1 MVVHNP
7 NASSSSSSSSSSRGN
22 PSASP
27 AGSSQSDAARDDAA
41 SDNAASDDAARYT
54 ETLAD
59 AELSV
64 EKQSEE
70 NLANT
75 ASHAVA
81 VDTSSRNDELLQ
93 HLLNHLVSRVRREQL
108 ETWFRSLIV
117 ARADETEVELSV
129 TSQFVRDWL
138 AKNFLSEMQAAVDSL
153 GKPNGRRR
161 LVMTHRAEDGQDSL
175 RLVQTTP
182 ADEIERVMR
191 NTAEARTRNIDG
203 LPVPPQT
210 RTTQTR
216 NAMPTNNAAPQVAN
230 QMGSVPAQPHQV
242 QPHAYQHQA
251 PQHRAPQH
259 HGNQYQAGQQ
269 YQGQANRS
277 GQGRRVGHP
286 LNPNYTFDRF
296 VVGPCNRLAHA
307 SALAIG
313 ENPGHAYNPLF
324 VHGNVGLGKTHLLQ
338 AICHTVLRRDPN
350 ARVLY
355 MSCEDFTNSYIQA
368 IQAHQI
374 DNFRDY
380 HRGADVLV
388 IDDVQFLANKE
399 KTQDEFFHTFN
410 ALFDGQRQ
418 IVLSSDRP
426 PVEIPT
432 IEERLVSR
440 FKWGLVAE
448 VEAPCVDTRK
458 AIVSSKAAGRGVEL
472 PDEVAQF
479 LAERV
484 TSNIRELE
492 GAVIKVVGFAAI
504 TDQPISLSL
513 AESCLRGMPM
523 RRAQVTSEEVM
534 ALITGEFAITARELI
549 GKSRTQAVSMP
560 RQIAM
565 FLLREHTESSLED
578 IGKIFGN
585 RDHTT
590 VIYAVNKVRDRST
603 KDRMFKELLDGL
615 SSRLMTRSFRT

>member
-1 MVVHNP
+1 MSQNSEVNTSTS
-7 NASSSSSSSSSSRGN
+7 NAT
-22 PSASP
+22 A
-27 AGSSQSDAARDDAA
+27 AQAARPGAEHL
-41 SDNAASDDAARYT
+41 
-54 ETLAD
+54 ETLKR
-59 AELSV
+59 LV
-64 EKQSEE
+64 G
-70 NLANT
+70 
-75 ASHAVA
+75 
-81 VDTSSRNDELLQ
+81 
-93 HLLNHLVSRVRREQL
+93 HLVTQVRPEQL
-108 ETWFRSLIV
+108 ETWFRSLIIM
-117 ARADETEVELSV
+117 RNEGGEIELSV

-138 AKNFLSEMQAAVDSL
+138 AKNYLTELQEAVDVATESVNKD
-153 GKPNGRRR
+153 GHR
-161 LVMTHRAEDGQDSL
+161 LILTYRAEDGQDSL
-175 RLVQTTP
+175 RLVQPSPT
-182 ADEIERVMR
+182 EEVERMVGG
-191 NTAEARTRNIDG
+191 NAATRGAQRVVDGSGGLPRSIDG
-203 LPVPPQT
+203 TPNPPVT
-210 RTTQTR
+210 RTTEH
-216 NAMPTNNAAPQVAN
+216 APAAPKLPKN
-230 QMGSVPAQPHQV
+230 QK
-242 QPHAYQHQA
+242 
-251 PQHRAPQH
+251 RL
-259 HGNQYQAGQQ
+259 GN
-269 YQGQANRS
+269 
-277 GQGRRVGHP
+277 P
-286 LNPNYTFDRF
+286 LNPNYTFDKF
-296 VVGPCNRLAHA
+296 VVGSCNRLAHA

-338 AICHTVLRRDPN
+338 AICHTVIRRDPD

-368 IQAHQI
+368 IQAHDI
-374 DNFRDY
+374 DTFRNF

-426 PVEIPT
+426 PIEIPT

-448 VEAPCVDTRK
+448 VETPCIDTRK
-458 AIVSSKAAGRGVEL
+458 AIVSHKAAGRGVDL
-472 PDEVAQF
+472 PDDVAQF

-504 TDQPISLSL
+504 TDQPITLAL

-523 RRAQVTSEEVM
+523 RRAQVTAEEVM
-534 ALITGEFAITARELI
+534 SLITGDFAITARELI
-549 GKSRTQAVSMP
+549 GKSRTQSVSLP

-565 FLLREHTESSLED
+565 YLLREHTENSLED

-590 VIYAVNKVRDRST
+590 VIYAVNKIRERSQ
-603 KDRMFKELLDGL
+603 KDRMFKETLDNL
-615 SSRLMTRSFRT
+615 SSRLMTRTFRT

>member
-1 MVVHNP
+1 MAAQDSNHNP
-7 NASSSSSSSSSSRGN
+7 LNSTNPLDGTQAATITNSAGTNSAGTNSAGTNPAESSKAES
-22 PSASP
+22 SP
-27 AGSSQSDAARDDAA
+27 AATGVNNSD
-41 SDNAASDDAARYT
+41 
-54 ETLAD
+54 
-59 AELSV
+59 
-64 EKQSEE
+64 
-70 NLANT
+70 
-75 ASHAVA
+75 
-81 VDTSSRNDELLQ
+81 LLQ
-93 HLLNHLVSRVRREQL
+93 KLLNHLVVRVRKEQL
-108 ETWFRSLIV
+108 ETWFRSLLVVRTDDAEI
-117 ARADETEVELSV
+117 ELSV

-138 AKNFLSEMQAAVDSL
+138 AKNYLREMQEAVDSL
-153 GKPNGRRR
+153 GTPHGRRR
-161 LVMTHRAEDGQDSL
+161 LVLTHRAEDGQDSL
-175 RLVQTTP
+175 RLVQTSP

-191 NTAEARTRNIDG
+191 NTADARMRSIDG
-203 LPVPPQT
+203 APVPPVT
-210 RTTQTR
+210 RTSVNQSSV
-216 NAMPTNNAAPQVAN
+216 NQAPDNNLHHVAAASKTEP
-230 QMGSVPAQPHQV
+230 GKTVPAEPIQPPKEGYRQR
-242 QPHAYQHQA
+242 P
-251 PQHRAPQH
+251 
-259 HGNQYQAGQQ
+259 GN
-269 YQGQANRS
+269 RIS
-277 GQGRRVGHP
+277 HP

-355 MSCEDFTNSYIQA
+355 MSCENFTNSYIQA

-374 DNFRDY
+374 DSFREY

-388 IDDVQFLANKE
+388 IDDIQFLANKE

-448 VEAPCVDTRK
+448 VETPCIDTRK
-458 AIVSSKAAGRGVEL
+458 AIVSNKAAGRGVDL
-472 PDEVAQF
+472 PEEVAQF

-504 TDQPISLSL
+504 TDQPITLSL
-513 AESCLRGMPM
+513 AERCLRGMPM

-534 ALITGEFAITARELI
+534 TLITGEFAIMARELI

-590 VIYAVNKVRDRST
+590 VIYAVNKVRERAT

>member
-1 MVVHNP
+1 VP
-7 NASSSSSSSSSSRGN
+7 RD
-22 PSASP
+22 
-27 AGSSQSDAARDDAA
+27 AGA
-41 SDNAASDDAARYT
+41 
-54 ETLAD
+54 
-59 AELSV
+59 
-64 EKQSEE
+64 
-70 NLANT
+70 
-75 ASHAVA
+75 
-81 VDTSSRNDELLQ
+81 
-93 HLLNHLVSRVRREQL
+93 
-108 ETWFRSLIV
+108 
-117 ARADETEVELSV
+117 
-129 TSQFVRDWL
+129 
-138 AKNFLSEMQAAVDSL
+138 
-153 GKPNGRRR
+153 RR
-161 LVMTHRAEDGQDSL
+161 L
-175 RLVQTTP
+175 
-182 ADEIERVMR
+182 
-191 NTAEARTRNIDG
+191 
-203 LPVPPQT
+203 
-210 RTTQTR
+210 
-216 NAMPTNNAAPQVAN
+216 
-230 QMGSVPAQPHQV
+230 
-242 QPHAYQHQA
+242 
-251 PQHRAPQH
+251 
-259 HGNQYQAGQQ
+259 GN
-269 YQGQANRS
+269 
-277 GQGRRVGHP
+277 P
-286 LNPNYTFDRF
+286 LNPNYTFDKF

-338 AICHTVLRRDPN
+338 AICHTVLRRDPES
-350 ARVLY
+350 RVLY

-368 IQAHQI
+368 IQAHDI
-374 DNFRDY
+374 DTFRNF

-458 AIVSSKAAGRGVEL
+458 AIVSHKAAGRGVDL
-472 PDEVAQF
+472 PEDVAQF
-479 LAERV
+479 LADRV

-504 TDQPISLSL
+504 TDQPITLAL

-523 RRAQVTSEEVM
+523 RRAQVTAEEVM
-534 ALITGEFAITARELI
+534 SLITTDFAITARELI
-549 GKSRTQAVSMP
+549 GKSRTQSVSLP

-590 VIYAVNKVRDRST
+590 VIYAVNKIRERSQ
-603 KDRMFKELLDGL
+603 KDRMFKETLDGL
-615 SSRLMTRSFRT
+615 SSRLMTRSFRS